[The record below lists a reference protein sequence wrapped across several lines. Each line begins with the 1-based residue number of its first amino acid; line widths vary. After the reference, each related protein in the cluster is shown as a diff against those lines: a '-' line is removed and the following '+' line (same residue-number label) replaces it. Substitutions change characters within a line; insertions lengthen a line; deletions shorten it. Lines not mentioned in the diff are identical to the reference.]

1 MVLLEKGQAA
11 EIRWL
16 NLSLMDQKQDWYL
29 ALNPNGVVPTLL
41 HGEQVLFESNIIN
54 EYLDAV
60 LPQPALVPEDIHLQ
74 AEMRMWMAFELE
86 WAKPFRQAIY
96 ETYGKRRVRDS
107 GLDEPSL
114 RREIAARTSNPVYQ
128 SLAIKNLLEDKNEQL
143 LKVSVTIIKERM
155 QWMEQE
161 LSYGRSFLLGE
172 NFSLADIALAPRLDL
187 FELIEVQDFYS
198 SFPNIQAYMT
208 RIKARPS
215 WRDSDLQPDA
225 ALNPTILKCAD

>member
-41 HGEQVLFESNIIN
+41 HGEQVLFESNVIN

-60 LPQPALVPEDIHLQ
+60 LPQPPLVPDDIHLQ
-74 AEMRMWMAFELE
+74 AQMRMWMAFELE

-107 GLDEPSL
+107 GLHEPSL

-161 LSYGRSFLLGE
+161 LSDGRSFLLGE

>member
-16 NLSLMDQKQDWYL
+16 NLSMMDQKQDWYL

-41 HGEQVLFESNIIN
+41 HGEQVLFESNVIN

-60 LPQPALVPEDIHLQ
+60 LPQPPLVPDDIHLQ
-74 AEMRMWMAFELE
+74 AQMRMWMAFELE

-161 LSYGRSFLLGE
+161 LSDGRSFLLGE

>member
-41 HGEQVLFESNIIN
+41 HGEQVLFESNVIN

-161 LSYGRSFLLGE
+161 LSDGRSFLLGE

>member
-41 HGEQVLFESNIIN
+41 HGEQVLFESNVIN

-60 LPQPALVPEDIHLQ
+60 LPQPPLVPDDIHLQ
-74 AEMRMWMAFELE
+74 AQMRMWMAFELE

-161 LSYGRSFLLGE
+161 LSDGRSFLLGE

>member
-41 HGEQVLFESNIIN
+41 HGEQVLFESNVIN

-128 SLAIKNLLEDKNEQL
+128 SLAIKNLLENKNEQL
-143 LKVSVTIIKERM
+143 LKVSVAIIKERM

-161 LSYGRSFLLGE
+161 LSDGRSFLLGE

>member
-41 HGEQVLFESNIIN
+41 HGEQVLFESNVIN

-60 LPQPALVPEDIHLQ
+60 LPQPALVPDDIHLQ
-74 AEMRMWMAFELE
+74 AQMRMWMAFELE

-161 LSYGRSFLLGE
+161 LSDGRSFLLGE

>member
-41 HGEQVLFESNIIN
+41 HGEQVLFESNVIN

-161 LSYGRSFLLGE
+161 LSDGRSFLLGE

-208 RIKARPS
+208 KIKARPS

>member
-41 HGEQVLFESNIIN
+41 HGEQVLFESNVIN

-96 ETYGKRRVRDS
+96 ETYGKRRVRDR

-161 LSYGRSFLLGE
+161 LSDGRSFLLGE

>member
-1 MVLLEKGQAA
+1 M
-11 EIRWL
+11 
-16 NLSLMDQKQDWYL
+16 
-29 ALNPNGVVPTLL
+29 
-41 HGEQVLFESNIIN
+41 
-54 EYLDAV
+54 
-60 LPQPALVPEDIHLQ
+60 
-74 AEMRMWMAFELE
+74 
-86 WAKPFRQAIY
+86 
-96 ETYGKRRVRDS
+96 
-107 GLDEPSL
+107 
-114 RREIAARTSNPVYQ
+114 
-128 SLAIKNLLEDKNEQL
+128 
-143 LKVSVTIIKERM
+143 TIIKERM

-161 LSYGRSFLLGE
+161 LSDGRSFLLGE

>member
-1 MVLLEKGQAA
+1 M
-11 EIRWL
+11 
-16 NLSLMDQKQDWYL
+16 
-29 ALNPNGVVPTLL
+29 
-41 HGEQVLFESNIIN
+41 LFESNVIN
-54 EYLDAV
+54 EYLDAL
-60 LPQPALVPEDIHLQ
+60 LPQPALVPDDIHLQ
-74 AEMRMWMAFELE
+74 AQMRMWMAFELE
-86 WAKPFRQAIY
+86 WAKPFRQAVY

-143 LKVSVTIIKERM
+143 LKVSVTIIMERM

-161 LSYGRSFLLGE
+161 LSDGRSFLLGE

-198 SFPNIQAYMT
+198 SFPSIQAYMT

-225 ALNPTILKCAD
+225 ALSPTILKCAD